1 MLCLLSVLE
10 PTWSYH
16 PMQMVQKPRSTACY
30 ATPSPSP
37 PPPPSPQEEPMFTV
51 SYDPLEPPSFLTF
64 ERDLEDFLMARARKY
79 LEGSSH
85 RREECYIVGLED
97 KSLTSDEEQ
106 IKFSMEES
114 LIELSELAG
123 AAGLSVVGSSFQRLA
138 KPNADY
144 YIGPGKLKEILTAM
158 KRIQCRCVI
167 FDTELSPGQQKNL
180 EKAFNQENYKTSN
193 AQIKVLDRTAL
204 ILDIF
209 AQHARTREGQL
220 QVQLALLTYRLPR
233 LTNMWTHL
241 ERQSA
246 GARGRSNGG
255 VGLRGPGE
263 KQLESDRREMRGK
276 IAMLNRAI
284 NSGD

>member
-1 MLCLLSVLE
+1 ME
-10 PTWSYH
+10 
-16 PMQMVQKPRSTACY
+16 
-30 ATPSPSP
+30 
-37 PPPPSPQEEPMFTV
+37 
-51 SYDPLEPPSFLTF
+51 
-64 ERDLEDFLMARARKY
+64 RARRYHEDK
-79 LEGSSH
+79 SH
-85 RREECYIVGLED
+85 RRREECFIVGLED
-97 KSLTSDEEQ
+97 KSLADGKELMN
-106 IKFSMEES
+106 FSMEES

-138 KPNADY
+138 KPNIDY
-144 YIGPGKLKEILTAM
+144 YIGPGKLKEILMAM
-158 KRIQCRCVI
+158 RRLQCRCVI

-193 AQIKVLDRTAL
+193 AQIKVIDRSAL

-233 LTNMWTHL
+233 LTNMWSHL

-284 NSGD
+284 NAGEPPFHLPSADSCCD